1 MPRALLAAHKLPNLA
16 RSFNEKVGGN
26 FQASNGC
33 EVGMGFPIELIA
45 KELLNGARAKLPGRE
60 ADGMNDKQIKNGARG
75 AWTKIGRLAFFSAL
89 APALLPIVKAHG
101 TQAN

>member
-1 MPRALLAAHKLPNLA
+1 
-16 RSFNEKVGGN
+16 
-26 FQASNGC
+26 
-33 EVGMGFPIELIA
+33 MGFPIELIG

-60 ADGMNDKQIKNGARG
+60 ADGVNHQQIKSGARG
-75 AWTKIGRLAFFSAL
+75 AWAKIGRLAFFSAL

>member
-1 MPRALLAAHKLPNLA
+1 
-16 RSFNEKVGGN
+16 
-26 FQASNGC
+26 
-33 EVGMGFPIELIA
+33 MGFPVELIG

-75 AWTKIGRLAFFSAL
+75 AWAKVGGLAFFSAL

-101 TQAN
+101 T

>member
-1 MPRALLAAHKLPNLA
+1 
-16 RSFNEKVGGN
+16 
-26 FQASNGC
+26 
-33 EVGMGFPIELIA
+33 MGFPIELIA